1 MTFNNQKYLEI
12 CSFLNDFAINN
23 KTKHTIIAVTK
34 NCQFKD
40 INDALNK
47 GIRHFG
53 EIRTQEAIKKY
64 IKLKDQFIDMKL
76 HMIGP
81 LQTNKVKNS
90 LTIFDFFHSLDRE
103 NLANEFSKYPEQVS
117 SKSFFIQVNTGQE
130 KQKSGIQLNQT
141 SEFIR
146 YCNNDLSLNI
156 IGLMCLPPINDDPKK
171 HFSLLNKLALDNNL
185 KQLSMGMSR
194 DYKSAIECGATF
206 IRIGSS
212 FFGE

>member
-1 MTFNNQKYLEI
+1 M
-12 CSFLNDFAINN
+12 
-23 KTKHTIIAVTK
+23 
-34 NCQFKD
+34 
-40 INDALNK
+40 
-47 GIRHFG
+47 
-53 EIRTQEAIKKY
+53 
-64 IKLKDQFIDMKL
+64 
-76 HMIGP
+76 
-81 LQTNKVKNS
+81 
-90 LTIFDFFHSLDRE
+90 
-103 NLANEFSKYPEQVS
+103 S